1 MKDLYVKEYEAPLPP
16 PPSTRRR
23 RFLWAFAIGL
33 VVVVV
38 LSLGVLLISGQSEV
52 DTSSAIQIDDVNA
65 TDKLKYK
72 CMNHSHWLPESNLN
86 KIHARISSGLANVD
100 NPSSNKL
107 VYPDENVTVL
117 FRSRVLSLQECA
129 IMARAYN
136 RSFFSWES
144 GRQVC
149 YLSDPTSSMML
160 DIGINYNSSAECFRM
175 CNRTLQCAAMTFV
188 DGECTFYRPTINK
201 RAIQSG
207 WILPP
212 KVHNS
217 TNASATITPP
227 RPFSKALSVHF
238 YVTAHQ
244 DDHELFMAKQL
255 YASFR
260 DPFTKVAFI
269 YTTAGDANRTDGWWQ
284 AREVGTL
291 ASSKFFVDDFG
302 YYASDRKD
310 ESIKIQGRS
319 VQRVTMGN
327 FVSYFMR
334 ISETGLTILLR
345 NQSNNNV
352 VLPLG
357 TTAAT
362 SAGYSSTLD
371 VQSVIQEILR
381 NESAGI
387 ATVGAYTLEYA
398 TNGNDHELH
407 KGTGLIATNAI
418 NAESRLAKCTSK
430 TYLFGYETWL
440 TAVNMQ
446 DPELST
452 QRRMWIALAAA
463 IEGVY
468 SKKDVWSNHAIN
480 LGRNYISRANVTKAS
495 CSV

>member
-1 MKDLYVKEYEAPLPP
+1 MKDLLHDEYEVPSP
-16 PPSTRRR
+16 PPSKRRR
-23 RFLWAFAIGL
+23 YFLGAFGIGL

-38 LSLGVLLISGQSEV
+38 VSLAVLLIPGHREV
-52 DTSSAIQIDDVNA
+52 ETSSAVGINVVMGTA
-65 TDKLKYK
+65 KLKCK
-72 CMNHSHWLPESNLN
+72 CMNHTWLPESNLN
-86 KIHARISSGLANVD
+86 KVHSQTAAALANVD
-100 NPSSNKL
+100 NPSNNVL
-107 VYPDENVTVL
+107 VDPHTNITVM
-117 FRSRVLSLQECA
+117 FRGRVLSLQECA
-129 IMARAYN
+129 IMARVYN

-149 YLSDPTSSMML
+149 YLNDPSPSMEL
-160 DIGINYNSSAECFRM
+160 DIGINYNSSDECFRM

-188 DGECTFYRPTINK
+188 DGECTFYRPTGN
-201 RAIQSG
+201 RAAIQSG

-212 KVHNS
+212 PAPNS

-238 YVTAHQ
+238 NVTAHQ

-255 YASFR
+255 YASFHN
-260 DPFTKVAFI
+260 PFTKVVFI
-269 YTTAGDANRTDGWWQ
+269 YTTAGDANRTDGWWP

-302 YYASDRKD
+302 YYTSSDRKD

-334 ISETGLTILLR
+334 MSETRLTILQR

-371 VQSVIQEILR
+371 VQNVIQEILR

-398 TNGNDHELH
+398 TNGND
-407 KGTGLIATNAI
+407 
-418 NAESRLAKCTSK
+418 
-430 TYLFGYETWL
+430 
-440 TAVNMQ
+440 Q
-446 DPELST
+446 
-452 QRRMWIALAAA
+452 
-463 IEGVY
+463 
-468 SKKDVWSNHAIN
+468 
-480 LGRNYISRANVTKAS
+480 
-495 CSV
+495 